1 MDATILGARGF
12 GLWEVVLLFLVAG
25 FCGSLGQ
32 AITGVSGGGCLAA
45 IALGFIGALV
55 GMWLARAIGLPEL
68 LTIKIDGTKFP
79 VVWSI
84 MGSAVFVAVISLVAR
99 SRR

>member
-1 MDATILGARGF
+1 MDSATVSGARGF
-12 GLWEVVLLFLVAG
+12 R
-25 FCGSLGQ
+25 
-32 AITGVSGGGCLAA
+32 
-45 IALGFIGALV
+45 LV
-55 GMWLARAIGLPEL
+55 GMWGARVIGLPEL

-84 MGSAVFVAVISLVAR
+84 MGSAVFVAVISLIAR